1 MHYMKQYFLIAA
13 AAVLL
18 AACNNSQQTSSES
31 ADTSALTTVN
41 ADEAPV
47 MKFVNDVYDFGK
59 VKDGE
64 KVAYDF
70 EFLNEGK
77 SPLIIANVS
86 ATCGCTVPERPTE
99 PIPSGGKGKISVVF
113 NSSGKVGLQDRII
126 TITANTIP
134 AETHVR
140 LIGEV
145 IK

>member
-1 MHYMKQYFLIAA
+1 MKKYFLIASVA
-13 AAVLL
+13 MFLV
-18 AACNNSQQTSSES
+18 ACNNAQKPASDSTIT
-31 ADTSALTTVN
+31 DTSATTTVVN
-41 ADEAPV
+41 AEEAPV

-70 EFLNEGK
+70 EFVNEGK
-77 SPLIIANVS
+77 SPLIISNVS

-99 PIPSGGKGKISVVF
+99 PIASGKSGKISVVF
-113 NSSGKVGLQDRII
+113 NSAGKVGLQDRII

-134 AETHVR
+134 AETQVR